1 MYLTKLALVLCTED
15 FSALLE
21 LGLQFPAN
29 FSISGFAQIQI
40 LFEKTVRE
48 KMIYNDGISPCFLD
62 IVCREF
68 NKKQD
73 FVSLNNN
80 KLAQLRTRISY

>member
-1 MYLTKLALVLCTED
+1 
-15 FSALLE
+15 
-21 LGLQFPAN
+21 
-29 FSISGFAQIQI
+29 
-40 LFEKTVRE
+40 
-48 KMIYNDGISPCFLD
+48 MIYNDGISPCFLD